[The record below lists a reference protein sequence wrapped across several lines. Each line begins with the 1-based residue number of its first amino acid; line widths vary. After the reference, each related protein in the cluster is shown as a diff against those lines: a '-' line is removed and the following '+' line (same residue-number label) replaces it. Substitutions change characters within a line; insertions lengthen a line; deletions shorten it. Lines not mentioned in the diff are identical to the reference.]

1 MSWRDWFP
9 LRWDYFTGGTN
20 LTPTP
25 ENAPGEPPDLREIIN
40 DLAARPVI
48 GTVDDDYTVEEGD
61 ELMTIE
67 VDPAANGGAITVTL
81 PAEFPVGWV
90 AALRQTTAGVVT
102 VEAGAGA
109 TLDHVATAADPV
121 TLAEQWAMATIEV
134 RATDA
139 WIISGQLTA
148 V

>member
-20 LTPTP
+20 LTPIP
-25 ENAPGEPPDLREIIN
+25 VNAPNEPPDLREIIN

-48 GTVDDDYTVEEGD
+48 GTVDDDYTVVEAD
-61 ELMTIE
+61 ELTTIE
-67 VDPAANGGAITVTL
+67 VDPAANAGAITITL
-81 PAEFPVGWV
+81 PDDFPVGWV
-90 AALRQTTAGVVT
+90 ATLRQITAGTVT
-102 VEAGAGA
+102 IEAGAGA
-109 TLDHVATAADPV
+109 TMVQVGSATVPV

-139 WIISGQLTA
+139 WIISGQLG
-148 V
+148 